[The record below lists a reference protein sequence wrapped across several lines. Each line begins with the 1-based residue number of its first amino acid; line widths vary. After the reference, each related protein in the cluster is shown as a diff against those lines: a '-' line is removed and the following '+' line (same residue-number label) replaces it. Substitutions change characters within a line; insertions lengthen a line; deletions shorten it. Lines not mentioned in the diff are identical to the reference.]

1 MARAIG
7 VVGAPSSIGVR
18 PYDDGMVRHVNRA
31 PQVLRERGLIA
42 RLRAEDFGDVAPPP
56 YQDFVRPR
64 NRPRNEQQLVAYSKS
79 LGARVYGAIAHG
91 RFGIVLGGDCSVVLA
106 CLLAARHKASGEVG
120 LVYVDAHAD
129 FASPEESRT
138 GSAAS
143 MSLSLATG
151 RIHSPL
157 ARLAGRS
164 PLVDAHRVALIGRR
178 DMAKDWYGHAALA
191 KSSIL
196 DLPGS
201 QLLTDDRGELA
212 ATTLDRVASD
222 ARGFWIQVD
231 ADVLN
236 PSVMSAVDSP
246 EPGGPAPHEL
256 VRLLAPLVRH
266 PRALGLSL
274 TVYDPALD
282 PDRSCARRLVNML
295 EALLA
300 PPITH

>member
-1 MARAIG
+1 
-7 VVGAPSSIGVR
+7 
-18 PYDDGMVRHVNRA
+18 
-31 PQVLRERGLIA
+31 
-42 RLRAEDFGDVAPPP
+42 
-56 YQDFVRPR
+56 
-64 NRPRNEQQLVAYSKS
+64 
-79 LGARVYGAIAHG
+79 
-91 RFGIVLGGDCSVVLA
+91 
-106 CLLAARHKASGEVG
+106 
-120 LVYVDAHAD
+120 
-129 FASPEESRT
+129 
-138 GSAAS
+138 
-143 MSLSLATG
+143 
-151 RIHSPL
+151 
-157 ARLAGRS
+157 
-164 PLVDAHRVALIGRR
+164 
-178 DMAKDWYGHAALA
+178 MAKDWYGHAALA

-201 QLLTDDRGELA
+201 RLLTDDSEELA
-212 ATTLDRVASD
+212 ATVLDRVALGD

-256 VRLLAPLVRH
+256 VRLLRPLVRH

-282 PDRSCARRLVNML
+282 PDRSCARRLVTML